1 MTNYYVGVQ
10 YKPGIV
16 DVPAYIGTTSDGS
29 AVDIEL
35 NINASNVPDKAS
47 ALLLLEKIMLAIA
60 ANTWPP
66 TTQAL

>member
-1 MTNYYVGVQ
+1 MTNFYIGLQ

-16 DVPAYIGTTSDGS
+16 DVPAYIGTASDGA

-47 ALLLLEKIMLAIA
+47 ALLLLEKLTLAVA
-60 ANTWPP
+60 SNTWPP
-66 TTQAL
+66 TPQAL